1 MGLLKTVLEVNLGL
15 FGKKAVDGC
24 ASPSLLPNSD
34 SLASPPSTK
43 NRTLLLFVIR
53 DHIGTTPL
61 TNLQATLAADIQKIW
76 DSLSKPPELASVQ
89 LSDYF
94 DLAFE
99 ALPHKILAA
108 QNFEEEVR
116 RLRTRFVDPSAE
128 GGYLFKTTYHKRI
141 PADGVALYMSNIWD
155 QVQSNKDLD
164 LPTQQELLAQFRC
177 DEIAG
182 VAVKEV
188 GEGVRAVRRE
198 VEGGRVVDGLGASM
212 REWRGIALGESGRL
226 VLLIL
231 GNVLIGFGAER
242 YDRDASRYHQGVY
255 KRKRQDLLTTID
267 TLLSPLFLSQLKN
280 LHKSCLVR
288 FKKEMQDGLKGE
300 EYNFAE
306 VVRLARGRCEGR
318 FREGAEEAVVVE
330 AGEVEEGGAEW
341 SWEEE
346 MELLREEIGVVADVC
361 RRDETKKMVN
371 RIEVR
376 SDFFSFFLEV
386 ELTCL
391 CCCCTVYSG
400 ISRNRSQSL
409 LS

>member
-1 MGLLKTVLEVNLGL
+1 M
-15 FGKKAVDGC
+15 
-24 ASPSLLPNSD
+24 
-34 SLASPPSTK
+34 
-43 NRTLLLFVIR
+43 
-53 DHIGTTPL
+53 
-61 TNLQATLAADIQKIW
+61 
-76 DSLSKPPELASVQ
+76 
-89 LSDYF
+89 
-94 DLAFE
+94 
-99 ALPHKILAA
+99 
-108 QNFEEEVR
+108 
-116 RLRTRFVDPSAE
+116 
-128 GGYLFKTTYHKRI
+128 
-141 PADGVALYMSNIWD
+141 
-155 QVQSNKDLD
+155 
-164 LPTQQELLAQFRC
+164 
-177 DEIAG
+177 
-182 VAVKEV
+182 
-188 GEGVRAVRRE
+188 
-198 VEGGRVVDGLGASM
+198 
-212 REWRGIALGESGRL
+212 
-226 VLLIL
+226 IL

-318 FREGAEEAVVVE
+318 FKEGAEEAVVVK

-400 ISRNRSQSL
+400 ISRNRSPSL
-409 LS
+409 LSWL